1 MLLLLQRMC
10 SSEDVLRYGDGMA
23 VSANNLTEQHTY
35 VRYLEQKGEIS
46 PSKAAL
52 LAFYEHCALAL

>member
-1 MLLLLQRMC
+1 MRNAF
-10 SSEDVLRYGDGMA
+10 SEDALRYGDGTA

-35 VRYLEQKGEIS
+35 ARYQEYKGEIP

-52 LAFYEHCALAL
+52 LAFYEQRAVAL